1 MKPLPFFVCF
11 LLMTKPV
18 IGGGSANYTLAPDA
32 VDNGGLRASS
42 ANYTLNGSAMPGGAG
57 SSADYTSRTGF
68 AGQLQEPVAGSPVA
82 MAITVTASPVTV
94 NEGATRQLN
103 ATLHYDDG
111 SSTALA
117 AGSVTWGVASGPL
130 SGISATGLATAEAVY
145 QDSPA
150 VARGT
155 WQFFTAPLDL
165 TVINTLPDNFRTYAG
180 DRLPDAWQVQYFGI
194 DNPLA
199 GPSNDPD
206 GDCWDNRFEYNACL
220 DPTDPLSAFSFNL
233 SDVAG
238 GGHQVTFSPRLPGCS
253 YILQGS
259 SDLTLWAPVAGTVT
273 DAGTVRTILDP
284 AGAGQ
289 RRFYF
294 IQVQRQ

>member
-1 MKPLPFFVCF
+1 MNPLPPFVCT
-11 LLMTKPV
+11 LLMAPAVMAGT
-18 IGGGSANYTLAPDA
+18 SANYTLAPDA
-32 VDNGGLRASS
+32 VDSGGLRGTS
-42 ANYTLNGSAMPGGAG
+42 ANYTLNGSAMAGGAG
-57 SSADYTSRTGF
+57 SSANCTARTGF
-68 AGQLQEPVAGSPVA
+68 AGQLLEPVGVSAAGI
-82 MAITVTASPVTV
+82 AITAFPRTI
-94 NEGATRQLN
+94 NEGSTQQLN
-103 ATLHYDDG
+103 ATLLYDDN
-111 SSTALA
+111 TTTPLA
-117 AGSVTWGVASGPL
+117 AGSVTWSVVSGPL
-130 SGISATGLATAEAVY
+130 TGISANGIATAAAVY
-145 QDSPA
+145 EDSTA

-155 WQFFTAPLDL
+155 WQSFTSTLNL
-165 TVINTLPDNFRTYAG
+165 TVLNTLPDNFRTYAG
-180 DRLPDAWQVQYFGI
+180 DGLPDNWQVQYFGI

-199 GPSNDPD
+199 APLLDPD
-206 GDCWDNRFEYNACL
+206 GDCWDNRFEDNAWL
-220 DPTDPLSAFSFNL
+220 IPTDPLSAFSFDL
-233 SDVAG
+233 SDSAG